1 MTNKEIFFIV
11 AALTAATVITRFVPF
26 IIFPKGKK
34 VPDFVVYLGKILP
47 FAAVGLLVVSCFS
60 GVSFLK
66 YPYGLPEIICVAVA
80 ALLHWKKGNTL
91 LSIGVSTVLYMI
103 LIRFVF

>member
-1 MTNKEIFFIV
+1 MTDKYIFLIV
-11 AALTAATVITRFVPF
+11 TALAVATALTRFLPF
-26 IIFPKGKK
+26 VIFPKDKK

-66 YPYGLPEIICVAVA
+66 YPYGLPEIICVALA
-80 ALLHWKKGNTL
+80 ALLHWKKRNTL
-91 LSIGVSTVLYMI
+91 LSIGFSTALYML